1 MTSTYHQLRAE
12 ETFNCAS
19 QKVFAGDSSPKVKPF
34 PHTGPLPPCSP
45 QQRALTCMQ
54 IWVAACPNE
63 DSRGKGWFIDA
74 LWTQYDVTREV
85 CACVFYFFKGRFC

>member
-1 MTSTYHQLRAE
+1 
-12 ETFNCAS
+12 
-19 QKVFAGDSSPKVKPF
+19 
-34 PHTGPLPPCSP
+34 
-45 QQRALTCMQ
+45 MQ